1 MTIDEREGEIE
12 QRLRAVAAH
21 HLDVDPA
28 RLVLT
33 TRLGQDLCVDSLDA
47 VELTMVLED
56 EFDIALPEQLVADIR
71 TYGDIVALVQERV
84 GVRLDGARL
93 DGAGA

>member
-1 MTIDEREGEIE
+1 MTTEERAHIEG
-12 QRLRAVAAH
+12 RLRAVASH
-21 HLDVDPA
+21 HLDIDPG

-33 TRLGQDLCVDSLDA
+33 ARLGQDLCVDSLDA

-56 EFDIALPEQLVADIR
+56 EFDIALPDQVVADVR
-71 TYGDIVALVQERV
+71 TFGDIVALVQERV
-84 GVRLDGARL
+84 GARADGFRL